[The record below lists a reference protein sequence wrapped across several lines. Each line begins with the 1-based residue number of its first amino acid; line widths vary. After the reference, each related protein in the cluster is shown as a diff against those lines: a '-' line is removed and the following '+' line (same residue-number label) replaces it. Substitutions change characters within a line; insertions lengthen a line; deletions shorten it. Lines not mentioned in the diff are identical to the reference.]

1 MYLRIKF
8 TIFIT
13 LLISLNSYS
22 NIIYD
27 KKNIV
32 ITELDLEYYK
42 QLHYQKFES
51 EINNSNALKTLVIVK
66 KLIENLKMNNPDF
79 INKIDENIF
88 KEVKK
93 EDINSEIIL
102 DIVRYFNIRNEFVYD
117 YYYNYFEIEDLEDV
131 FYKFNKLEL
140 PISQNKCLTIIKLMN
155 FKGNEN
161 FTNLYF
167 KNLLTQENYYEIFID
182 NKKYDVCVG
191 TKSKKM
197 IEKEIFKFIELKIEN
212 DFERFVYEK
221 QNK

>member
-1 MYLRIKF
+1 MFLRIKF
-8 TIFIT
+8 TIIIT

-22 NIIYD
+22 NIVYD

-155 FKGNEN
+155 FKGNED

-191 TKSKKM
+191 TKSKEM

-212 DFERFVYEK
+212 DFERFF
-221 QNK
+221 

>member
-155 FKGNEN
+155 FKGNED

>member
-88 KEVKK
+88 KEIKK

-155 FKGNEN
+155 FKGNED

>member
-155 FKGNEN
+155 FKGNED

-191 TKSKKM
+191 AKSKKM